1 MWIPFEILQNLLMGI
16 PTIARLAGRHH
27 RTGLNA
33 DRAKAREVLDLYCR
47 FHPVAEKDILKKMG
61 PGHTL
66 EVLEEAFAFGAK
78 SCTAV
83 DVMKYL
89 TIEQAAQKGID
100 CWLYDGKL
108 LPFASRQ
115 FDCIW
120 SHTVFEHLRYPEIT
134 VPECFRLLRP
144 GGSLVAHIDLG
155 DHTYYGC
162 QPPPPFHVFDC
173 LRYPTWLW
181 RLMRWNRSS
190 YVNRL
195 RKSEW
200 KRLFEAAGFVV
211 RSEASSVNWE
221 IDRALPALPY
231 LRKYSHDDAVTQVL
245 TVWLEKPATICPKL

>member
-1 MWIPFEILQNLLMGI
+1 MWVPFEILQNLLMGI
-16 PTIARLAGRHH
+16 PTIARLAARHH

-47 FHPVAEKDILKKMG
+47 FHPVAEMDILEIG

-134 VPECFRLLRP
+134 VPECFRLLRQ

-162 QPPPPFHVFDC
+162 QPPPPFHVFHC

>member
-1 MWIPFEILQNLLMGI
+1 MCIPFEIFQNLLMGI
-16 PTIARLAGRHH
+16 PTIARLAGRRHH
-27 RTGLNA
+27 TGLNA

-47 FHPVAEKDILKKMG
+47 FQPVAGKDILEIG

-66 EVLEEAFAFGAK
+66 EVLEEACASGAK

-83 DVMKYL
+83 DVMEYL
-89 TIEQAAQKGID
+89 TVEQAARKEID
-100 CWLYDGKL
+100 YRLYDGRI
-108 LPFASRQ
+108 LPFASRR

-134 VPECFRLLRP
+134 VPECFRVLRP

-162 QPPPPFHVFDC
+162 QPPPPLHEFHC
-173 LRYPTWLW
+173 LRYPPWLW

-211 RSEASSVNWE
+211 RAEASSVNYE
-221 IDRALPALPY
+221 IDRARPALPY
-231 LRKYSHDDAVTQVL
+231 LQKYSHDDAVTQVL
-245 TVWLEKPATICPKL
+245 TVWLEKPATVCPNS